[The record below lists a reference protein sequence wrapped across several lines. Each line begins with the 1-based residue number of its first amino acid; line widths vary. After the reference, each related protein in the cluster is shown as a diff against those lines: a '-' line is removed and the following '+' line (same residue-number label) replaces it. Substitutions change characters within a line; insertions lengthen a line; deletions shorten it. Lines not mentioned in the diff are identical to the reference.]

1 MAGPLAQ
8 IGSDWYQIGTR
19 PISGELP
26 LAELSVLVRME
37 SGANCPGGAAGDE
50 AGRTSPNPRDTPGVG
65 VVAGI
70 KERDVLQPLRVPPV
84 NGGG

>member
-1 MAGPLAQ
+1 
-8 IGSDWYQIGTR
+8 
-19 PISGELP
+19 
-26 LAELSVLVRME
+26 ME